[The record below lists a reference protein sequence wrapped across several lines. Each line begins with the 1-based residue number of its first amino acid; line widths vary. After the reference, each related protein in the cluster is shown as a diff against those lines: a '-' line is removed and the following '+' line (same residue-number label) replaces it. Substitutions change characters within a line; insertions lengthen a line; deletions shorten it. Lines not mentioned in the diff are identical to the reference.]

1 MAGRRGGGNEKA
13 DIMSEDGRDNTA
25 PAPAQAAG
33 GRGAVAD
40 DASDAVD
47 NTVKNRC
54 KSRILG
60 QNSPLLVGNPRLGAL
75 CARPYQGRGRRA
87 RPEAGAREGA
97 GTDRLLAP
105 GTRMGLVG

>member
-1 MAGRRGGGNEKA
+1 
-13 DIMSEDGRDNTA
+13 MSEDRRDSTA
-25 PAPAQAAG
+25 TAPAQAAG

-47 NTVKNRC
+47 KTVVSKC
-54 KSRILG
+54 KSRILS
-60 QNSPLLVGNPRLGAL
+60 QTSPLLVGNPQLGAL
-75 CARPYQGRGRRA
+75 CARPYQGRDRRA
-87 RPEAGAREGA
+87 RPEAGARAGA